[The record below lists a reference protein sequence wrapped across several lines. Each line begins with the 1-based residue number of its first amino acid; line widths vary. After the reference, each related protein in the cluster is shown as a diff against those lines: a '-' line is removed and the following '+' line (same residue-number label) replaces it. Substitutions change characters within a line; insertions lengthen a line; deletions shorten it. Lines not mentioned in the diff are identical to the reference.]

1 MKSNEVGTTLKHPE
15 TINGNVKNLSKRMK
29 MKDKGECH
37 FKNLTLPL
45 ITTLSCTPKHLT
57 TPTFFRFL
65 EGFRMNAP
73 WTLPQKPGSAVF
85 DKGARSLKTLPKG
98 SVQGAHLGARSLNAP
113 LGSAIRERVRGGGG
127 ALPRSLDLRL

>member
-37 FKNLTLPL
+37 FYLTLPL

-57 TPTFFRFL
+57 TPTCYLGFRF
-65 EGFRMNAP
+65 
-73 WTLPQKPGSAVF
+73 
-85 DKGARSLKTLPKG
+85 
-98 SVQGAHLGARSLNAP
+98 
-113 LGSAIRERVRGGGG
+113 
-127 ALPRSLDLRL
+127 

>member
-37 FKNLTLPL
+37 IIILYLSFSSFYFKNLTLPL

-57 TPTFFRFL
+57 TPTCF
-65 EGFRMNAP
+65 
-73 WTLPQKPGSAVF
+73 
-85 DKGARSLKTLPKG
+85 
-98 SVQGAHLGARSLNAP
+98 
-113 LGSAIRERVRGGGG
+113 
-127 ALPRSLDLRL
+127 